1 LKDELLRC
9 GINSYHNESIDLL
22 EWRDWNMEVH
32 KYEPTYE
39 DLKLALEAVGMVAIG
54 KLKEGSSER
63 AFTTIAGIVM
73 HALKGS
79 ETKTQ

>member
-1 LKDELLRC
+1 
-9 GINSYHNESIDLL
+9 
-22 EWRDWNMEVH
+22 MEPQ
-32 KYEPTYE
+32 KNEPTYN
-39 DLKLALEAVGMVAIG
+39 DLKIALEAVGMVAIG
-54 KLKEGSSER
+54 KLKESSNER